1 MAGHLCSPSFQ
12 GAQVSTD
19 VSHCSTD
26 YSVFVGDLAPETSIK
41 DLIAVFRDPALGM
54 LNDRERKFIRPFQ
67 SCSSA
72 KILLDPVTGTSCGS
86 GFVRFTN
93 EADQQRALVEMQ
105 GLHCLSRPSAS
116 FSRLKSQ
123 KY

>member
-12 GAQVSTD
+12 GAHVSTD
-19 VSHCSTD
+19 VSHCSAD

-41 DLIAVFRDPALGM
+41 DLIAVFRDPA
-54 LNDRERKFIRPFQ
+54 
-67 SCSSA
+67 CSSA